1 MQSCNTWSRHNNGK
15 LKTRMSPYTMFTK
28 VSSPGCH
35 GAQED
40 FEFSSQMLFYSSLKN
55 NDNNNLFSFICI
67 SINFLSNCNPLK
79 TRENSILKLQENL
92 YTTVNQRESV
102 IPLFI

>member
-1 MQSCNTWSRHNNGK
+1 MQICNTWSIHNNDK
-15 LKTRMSPYTMFTK
+15 LKARINPYTLFTK
-28 VSSPGCH
+28 VSSSGSH

-40 FEFSSQMLFYSSLKN
+40 FEFSSQMLFYSFPKN
-55 NDNNNLFSFICI
+55 NDNNNLYSFICI
-67 SINFLSNCNPLK
+67 SINFFFKCNPLK
-79 TRENSILKLQENL
+79 TRENNILKLQENL